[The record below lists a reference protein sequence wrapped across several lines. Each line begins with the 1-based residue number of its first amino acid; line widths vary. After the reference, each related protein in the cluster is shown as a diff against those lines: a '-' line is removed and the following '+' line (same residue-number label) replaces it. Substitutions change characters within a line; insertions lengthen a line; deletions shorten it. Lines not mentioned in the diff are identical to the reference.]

1 MTVSKQVASVRD
13 GLRRA
18 SRSPVA
24 SAAVA
29 LPLALVLATCGG
41 GGSGSTGGSGGSSGG
56 GGLDDIPGSRPERI
70 TLLLEELGNRVVV
83 PRYAA
88 MSRAFTALEEATSGF
103 CAAPSSAGLG
113 AARAAWR
120 AAIGAW
126 LEASIIQFGPIR
138 DDNRRLRIEF
148 WPDGN
153 NNVRRSVQQI
163 LARDDALDAA
173 TLASQSVAGQGL
185 PALEQLL
192 FEPDADVLAAFTT
205 EARAPRRCAYATAI
219 AGNLQR
225 IGAAVESEWRRSE
238 GGWVDQLARA
248 GRGSDAFPDR
258 DAAVEEVVNSLVT
271 VVEVTKNNRIGD
283 PLGGD
288 AVTEA
293 KPFRAES
300 FASGNSL
307 ANVVHAV
314 RGLEAVYSGDGGF
327 FGFDDY
333 LRALESLRLNRE
345 ILDEMET
352 VVELADAIPAPL
364 AGAVQDEMLR
374 PRVVELFDHATTL
387 TRLLK
392 NQLPQVMQ
400 VTVGFNE
407 NDGD

>member
-1 MTVSKQVASVRD
+1 VS
-13 GLRRA
+13 
-18 SRSPVA
+18 
-24 SAAVA
+24 
-29 LPLALVLATCGG
+29 LALALAWLSCGG
-41 GGSGSTGGSGGSSGG
+41 GGGASGG
-56 GGLDDIPGSRPERI
+56 GGVGDDIPGSRPERL
-70 TLLLEELGNRVVV
+70 TLLLEELGDRVVV
-83 PRYAA
+83 PRYADMA
-88 MSRAFTALEEATSGF
+88 EAFAILETATGDF
-103 CAAPSSAGLG
+103 CRAPSSAALDTVRG
-113 AARAAWR
+113 AWR
-120 AAIGAW
+120 GAMGAW
-126 LEASIIQFGPIR
+126 LEASVVQFGPIR

-163 LARDDALDAA
+163 LARDDALDADV
-173 TLASQSVAGQGL
+173 LAAQSVAGQGL

-192 FEPDADVLAAFTT
+192 FEEGVDVLTAFTGDPRAGRRCT
-205 EARAPRRCAYATAI
+205 YARAI
-219 AGNLQR
+219 ASNLQR
-225 IGAAVESEWRRSE
+225 IAAAVESEWRRSG

-248 GRGSDAFPDR
+248 GRGSDAFATR

-288 AVTEA
+288 TIADA

-300 FASGNSL
+300 RLSGSSL
-307 ANVVHAV
+307 ANVVRAV
-314 RGLEAVYSGDGGF
+314 RGLALVYTGGRES

-333 LRALESLRLNRE
+333 LLALDSVRLNRE
-345 ILDEMET
+345 IADELEN
-352 VVELADAIPAPL
+352 VAQLAEAIPAPL
-364 AGAVQDEMLR
+364 AQAVQDEALR
-374 PRVVELFDHATTL
+374 PRVIELFEHATTL